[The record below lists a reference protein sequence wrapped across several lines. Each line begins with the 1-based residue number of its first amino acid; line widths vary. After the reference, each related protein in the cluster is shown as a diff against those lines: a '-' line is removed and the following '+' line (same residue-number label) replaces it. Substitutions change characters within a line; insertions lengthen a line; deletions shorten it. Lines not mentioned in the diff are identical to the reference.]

1 VNRHDGDLEIS
12 TLPDRES
19 AINFYLPRVAVTA
32 IAAKTTVGQSSPLRS
47 AETILIVEGRTDI
60 LELAA
65 L

>member
-1 VNRHDGDLEIS
+1 
-12 TLPDRES
+12 
-19 AINFYLPRVAVTA
+19 VAVTA